1 MINNCSGLLLLVA
14 LLSYNNRCTTN
25 NSCTCCNNACN
36 CNSCNCGCNN
46 NATSLGMD
54 AGMLCLL
61 LAFITCGYSSVS
73 ST

>member
-25 NSCTCCNNACN
+25 SCTSCNNCN
-36 CNSCNCGCNN
+36 CNSCNCGYN

-61 LAFITCGYSSVS
+61 LAFITCGCSSVS